1 MKADPQAQ
9 RRLLDLQALD
19 TALNQ
24 LAHKRRTLPQLAKL
38 EQLAREIVATQDA
51 RVSAQVDVDDLDRD
65 IARLEKDV
73 EQVRQRAGKDQDRL
87 VNGHAPARELEALQH
102 EITSLARRQS
112 ELEDSELELM
122 EKREAAQA
130 ALDEVT
136 AREAA
141 IRAERDAVEAE
152 RDEQLA
158 EIAKEEEF
166 RSAGRKPLVADLPP
180 DLIALYDRIRESS
193 GGIGAALLRAGR
205 CEGCRLELSGGDKA
219 AVRAAAPDDV
229 VRCEECGRILVR
241 TAESGL

>member
-24 LAHKRRTLPQLAKL
+24 LAHKRRTLPQLARL
-38 EQLAREIVATQDA
+38 EQLARDIVAAQDA

-152 RDEQLA
+152 RDQQLA

>member
-152 RDEQLA
+152 RDQQLA